1 MRNRTYSFFIAFFF
15 ISMLILSGCKTVDYI
30 NDNKESNDTITSSN
44 NDTIVEDSLSFNLNI
59 IDNKPIIKLD
69 TSTFNNDT
77 LVADTLIS
85 NDSILSTHD
94 SIPGHSVIITE
105 QKKESFIEDKI
116 ERSCNDSTIQDFKKN
131 KIYY

>member
-1 MRNRTYSFFIAFFF
+1 
-15 ISMLILSGCKTVDYI
+15 MLILSGCKTVDYV

-94 SIPGHSVIITE
+94 SITSPSVIITE
-105 QKKESFIEDKI
+105 QKKESFMP
-116 ERSCNDSTIQDFKKN
+116 Q
-131 KIYY
+131 